1 MIATQS
7 IFSSQIELPEFET
20 QSAGSGGSGD
30 SELDQ
35 ELSESI
41 AVFEGKILDA
51 RREVLETT
59 PPPTSAE
66 NIPGVAILGGSS
78 ESDEN
83 DPGAEEGSLDQDVIV
98 QQGRM
103 PNAGEVADA
112 NMPESVPDDIP
123 SPQGDDI
130 VAQQL
135 REAAVAETN
144 PELKAKLWD
153 EYKKYKAGL

>member
-1 MIATQS
+1 MN
-7 IFSSQIELPEFET
+7 
-20 QSAGSGGSGD
+20 
-30 SELDQ
+30 
-35 ELSESI
+35 ESLAI
-41 AVFEGKILDA
+41 FEGKILDA
-51 RREVLETT
+51 RQDVLDTT

-66 NIPGVAILGGSS
+66 NIPGVAILGGSGSGS
-78 ESDEN
+78 EEDGEV
-83 DPGAEEGSLDQDVIV
+83 GTLQQATIV

-103 PNAGEVADA
+103 PDAGQVAAA
-112 NMPESVPDDIP
+112 NTPESIPDDIP

-135 REAAVAETN
+135 REAAAAETN